1 MRPYNDGKNRK
12 LNKAGNSMEKTQ
24 ARNVFSQMMENPV
37 GSDHLAWNILI
48 QKLDFLSQYKI
59 SQLNQELAD
68 LVEVNAEYE
77 LQKFQRRIRDDKNL

>member
-1 MRPYNDGKNRK
+1 MRPYKYRKNRD
-12 LNKAGNSMEKTQ
+12 KARMEKTQ
-24 ARNVFSQMMENPV
+24 TIDVCSQMMENPV

-48 QKLDFLSQYKI
+48 QKLDFRSQYKI

-68 LVEVNAEYE
+68 LVEVQAEYQ

>member
-1 MRPYNDGKNRK
+1 
-12 LNKAGNSMEKTQ
+12 MEKTQ
-24 ARNVFSQMMENPV
+24 ARNVCSQMMENPV